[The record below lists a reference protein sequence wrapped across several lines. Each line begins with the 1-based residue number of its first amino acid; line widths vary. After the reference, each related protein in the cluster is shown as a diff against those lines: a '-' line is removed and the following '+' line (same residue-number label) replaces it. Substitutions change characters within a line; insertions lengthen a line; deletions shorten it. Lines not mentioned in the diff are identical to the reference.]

1 MSDGILNAVL
11 HRVGAPTPAT
21 PVIQAA
27 LQTTRMNLKAA
38 DTRLSATALVEAW
51 RNAPVTDRPRL
62 WITAGIS
69 AGSLDPL
76 GPAVSEALGIPYVLL
91 EPDPPPAPTPAF
103 SRTLSA
109 ASLTVCIG
117 SPAARTIRAALSA
130 DQKILALP
138 PFLDAGPL
146 VAMAHLRPQ
155 HRAAVASHLRLSP
168 TGTWLL
174 TDLPMTPG
182 EALDGYR
189 MLGLAL
195 SRMVLPDWTL
205 LVAGDGP
212 AGAQVE
218 AALRNVG
225 ATRIRTWP
233 RPTPED
239 RMALFA
245 ASDLY
250 LWPSGSGVGV
260 DSLLRAQGLGM
271 PVVACRSEATLDRV
285 QQGVTG
291 RLTEPGNGAD
301 FGNAL
306 SFLLRHPDFRA
317 SFGKQGR
324 DNVLARH
331 DIHTI
336 GAELYRALQTLAA
349 QSPGSEH

>member
-1 MSDGILNAVL
+1 MLNAAL
-11 HRVGAPTPAT
+11 HWVGAPASAAQ
-21 PVIQAA
+21 IILAA
-27 LQTTRMNLKAA
+27 LRTTRLNLMAA
-38 DTRLSATALVEAW
+38 GTRPSATALVEVW
-51 RNAPVTDRPRL
+51 RKAPVAERPRL
-62 WITAGIS
+62 WLTAGVS
-69 AGSLDPL
+69 ADSPDPL
-76 GPAVSEALGIPYVLL
+76 GPELSAALGIPYVLL
-91 EPDPPPAPTPAF
+91 EPDPSPLPTAPF
-103 SRTLSA
+103 SRTLA
-109 ASLTVCIG
+109 AAALTVCTG
-117 SPAARTIRAALSA
+117 SPAARALGPLLGA
-130 DQKILALP
+130 DQRLLALP

-146 VAMAHLRPQ
+146 LAMAHLRPQ

-168 TGTWLL
+168 AGTWLL

-205 LVAGDGP
+205 VVAGDGP
-212 AGAQVE
+212 AAAQVE
-218 AALRNVG
+218 AALRDLG
-225 ATRIRTWP
+225 AARVRIWP

-239 RMALFA
+239 CLALFA
-245 ASDLY
+245 AGDLY
-250 LWPSGSGVGV
+250 LWPSLSAVGV

-306 SFLLRHPDFRA
+306 SFLLRHPDFRV
-317 SFGKQGR
+317 SFGKQAR

-336 GAELYRALQTLAA
+336 GAELYRALRTLAA
-349 QSPGSEH
+349 QSPGSEP